1 MTDFSVHLLNLT
13 LAFFFFFFF
22 APSPF
27 YKTQL
32 LFIVC
37 RLELHITRKN
47 KDVTLRHRGSLR
59 RCALY
64 EKRNAMTANDHA
76 DKINY
81 NI

>member
-1 MTDFSVHLLNLT
+1 MTDFSVHLLNLI
-13 LAFFFFFFF
+13 LAFFFFF

-32 LFIVC
+32 LFIVY

-47 KDVTLRHRGSLR
+47 KDVTLRHQGSLR